1 VSTAHL
7 TPIPARGRRPDVIAL
22 VRRLTSAIDSA
33 AMRVR
38 AGRDAEAIHD
48 LRVACRRLESA
59 LSAWAEAFDP
69 AALRRGRRGL
79 KDVRSR
85 LSPAREREVLAEQF
99 AELFA
104 EESLTVREAG
114 VIELERLE
122 RRVALARARAAGL
135 VRRRR
140 VAGLVMRVEAC
151 LTTFVGEAAAIAGVQ
166 ARALA
171 LRAEA
176 LEGLAAGAE
185 AGDAALHVARIAV
198 KRWRYHL
205 EAMTGMAGGGSPER
219 LSPLRELQQCLG
231 AVHDAAVLRDFIS
244 RRAWRARAKGRDAR
258 HEALIWLRDR
268 AVQARWRALERLP
281 AVVTSV
287 GAIPRP

>member
-1 VSTAHL
+1 MTTAHL
-7 TPIPARGRRPDVIAL
+7 TAVGPARGRRTDVVAL
-22 VRRLTSAIDSA
+22 VRRLMGAIDSA
-33 AMRVR
+33 AVRVR
-38 AGRDAEAIHD
+38 AGRDPEAIHD

-59 LSAWAEAFDP
+59 LTAWAEAFEP
-69 AALRRGRRGL
+69 GAVRRARRGL
-79 KDVRSR
+79 KRLRDR
-85 LSPAREREVLAEQF
+85 LSPAREREALAEQF

-104 EESLTVREAG
+104 EESLTVREVG
-114 VIELERLE
+114 IVELERLE
-122 RRVALARARAAGL
+122 RRVAMARARAAGE

-151 LTTFVGEAAAIAGVQ
+151 LSTFSGEASAFAAVQ
-166 ARALA
+166 ARAEA

-176 LEGLAAGAE
+176 LDGLSAGAE
-185 AGDAALHVARIAV
+185 NGDEALHRARIAV

-205 EAMTGMAGGGSPER
+205 EAMAAPGSGSPER
-219 LSPLRELQQCLG
+219 LAPLRELQQCLG

-268 AVQARWRALERLP
+268 AVQARWRALERL
-281 AVVTSV
+281 AAAVTS
-287 GAIPRP
+287 AAATPRP